1 MTFALTAPPTPPAL
15 LHPSGVWFF
24 NWVIPILGGLVVV
37 LAVIDTIRRRR
48 LTWGFLSIYVP

>member
-1 MTFALTAPPTPPAL
+1 MTFALTAPPTPAAL

-24 NWVIPILGGLVVV
+24 NWVIPILGGLVVL

-48 LTWGFLSIYVP
+48 LTWGFCF